1 MRANLILLILAVLLG
16 IPTVLTLSGEA
27 APTVDLGDFPQL
39 LPGFNPDAVGV
50 VSLIKKRPAPPGAP
64 QPAQPQID
72 RLDFFRSETGWVLG
86 PHPHL
91 QGLPIK
97 DGMVESHILDHLK
110 AIRLDKEALA
120 LANAD
125 QDDLAERH
133 LTEDSSLLITCIRDL
148 QAREA
153 LAELFKGI
161 RAQELNK
168 EPGAVQGYFVCRK
181 DKPKEVVL
189 YDPSDPWE
197 LILDANQWVKKVI
210 YDILMGDVESFR
222 IKNTFGELA
231 FKKKKGSQATWEKG
245 DAEAMKKL
253 GAVRQGEVTRLLEQF
268 RKVTAEDYEGPTRVV
283 EERLGLDK
291 IGLAPGKSKYEFQAT
306 LKDGQEYWLRIGG
319 QVPNSPHHYAVSSN
333 SDFVFTIPGYAVRPL
348 NVDASDLCDPA
359 PPEPAPAGKKDP
371 PDKDGGEPKPSE
383 QPTSRR
389 QNNR

>member
-16 IPTVLTLSGEA
+16 IPTVVTLSGEE
-27 APTVDLGDFPQL
+27 APMMGLEDFPQL
-39 LPGFNPDAVGV
+39 LPGFNPNAVNIV
-50 VSLIKKRPAPPGAP
+50 TLTRKRPAQPGSP

-72 RLDFFRSETGWVLG
+72 RLDFFRSDTSETGWVLG

-110 AIRLDKEALA
+110 SIRLDQEALA
-120 LANAD
+120 LADAD

-133 LTEDSSLLITCIRDL
+133 LTEDSALLITCVRGV

-161 RAQELNK
+161 RAQDLNK

-181 DKPKEVVL
+181 DKPKQVVL
-189 YDPSDPWE
+189 YDPGDPWE
-197 LILDANQWVKKVI
+197 LILDANEWVTKVI

-222 IKNTFGELA
+222 IKNTLGELA

-268 RKVTAEDYEGPTRVV
+268 RKVTAEAYEGPTRVV

-291 IGLAPGKSKYEFQAT
+291 ISLAPGKSKYEFQAT
-306 LKDGQEYWLRIGG
+306 LKDGREYWLRVGG

-348 NVDASDLCDPA
+348 DVDASDLCDPA

-371 PDKDGGEPKPSE
+371 P
-383 QPTSRR
+383 
-389 QNNR
+389 